1 MSEEYKEASGGGV
14 EGVGLEVLGEEF
26 GEAMGSDW
34 IGL

>member
-1 MSEEYKEASGGGV
+1 MSEEYKEASGAGV
-14 EGVGLEVLGEEF
+14 QGVGLEVLGEEF